1 VAELLLRCPP
11 GKFTRKSPTDGIDLF
26 PASPAPAGRRRG
38 ADKQECGNGTAR
50 CPLPLGE
57 PSATMKGQTKE
68 ELAKALADNFLPT
81 DQLILEQNAL
91 VLNTGNKLVLFDTG
105 MGTAKPF
112 GPTPGRLLKSLEEGK
127 IPPAAID
134 DIICSHGHIDH
145 IGGLA
150 DDKGKRYFPNA
161 TVWITK
167 ADYDFW
173 TKS

>member
-1 VAELLLRCPP
+1 MTLPQQAQLWAGDQPREEPQM
-11 GKFTRKSPTDGIDLF
+11 
-26 PASPAPAGRRRG
+26 APA
-38 ADKQECGNGTAR
+38 ATAI
-50 CPLPLGE
+50 
-57 PSATMKGQTKE
+57 ATPPMGPPP
-68 ELAKALADNFLPT
+68 KA
-81 DQLILEQNAL
+81 
-91 VLNTGNKLVLFDTG
+91 
-105 MGTAKPF
+105 F
-112 GPTPGRLLKSLEEGK
+112 GPTTGRLLKSLEEGK

-173 TKS
+173 TDEGKLSGDLKPFIQHARQ